1 MKKIPQ
7 EKLFLSG
14 MDARAPQLAREHGL
28 GLELTLFSYAPNLED
43 AAQLA
48 AAREQMQGIS
58 RFWLH
63 APFAELA
70 PCAIDP
76 MVRQVVLTR
85 FRQTL
90 AVAQQQVVGAGRTDH
105 LGKGR
110 QLHRLVLAMVGY
122 RGCRKGGEHERQRGR
137 GRQQRDDSQLLV
149 QAGALE
155 VRHSDPAG
163 TAERPGAG
171 RRRASFAE
179 CKFPQEKNIRSRG
192 RGSVDGC
199 QRRG

>member
-14 MDARAPQLAREHGL
+14 MDARAPQLARERGL

-85 FRQTL
+85 FR
-90 AVAQQQVVGAGRTDH
+90 GRAAA
-105 LGKGR
+105 R
-110 QLHRLVLAMVGY
+110 RYPY
-122 RGCRKGGEHERQRGR
+122 RGTRRLPAARLFPGVVCGAERGILEGIFARGAAEYDTCAGKRDGAFAGDARRDRPAGGRPT
-137 GRQQRDDSQLLV
+137 
-149 QAGALE
+149 AGA
-155 VRHSDPAG
+155 VP
-163 TAERPGAG
+163 
-171 RRRASFAE
+171 RRRAREHLRQQPPAV
-179 CKFPQEKNIRSRG
+179 
-192 RGSVDGC
+192 SVARAHGAVAAASAC
-199 QRRG
+199 A